1 MSGEDLA
8 RDAEQARQQLRDAE
22 RTVQESE
29 FAERVLQT
37 RIADLARNQQLA
49 QDQIQRAETEL
60 NGLQGELFELD
71 ETASQTGLQAAPEER
86 AGHEERLSQARLAL
100 ENLANGRASSR
111 ERGWQ
116 DVYKSEVTE
125 TIKNKKTN
133 S

>member
-60 NGLQGELFELD
+60 NGLQGELFDMD
-71 ETASQTGLQAAPEER
+71 ETASQAGLQDALEER
-86 AGHEERLSQARLAL
+86 AGHEDRLRQARSEGRRRGNERVSTGRRQWLA
-100 ENLANGRASSR
+100 
-111 ERGWQ
+111 
-116 DVYKSEVTE
+116 YK
-125 TIKNKKTN
+125 
-133 S
+133 